1 MLVMRRGND
10 DGIDFAGADQFPAV
24 VENLQAALLV
34 GNEFVRK
41 PGGNR
46 LKLAPFDFAG
56 QKVIRMMAP
65 DVAHA
70 DNAKSN

>member
-1 MLVMRRGND
+1 MLVMGRGDN
-10 DGIDFAGADQFPAV
+10 DGIDLARADQFPAV
-24 VENLQAALLV
+24 IENLQATLLV
-34 GNEFVRK
+34 RGQFVRG

-46 LKLAPFDFAG
+46 FEFAPFDFAG

-70 DNAKSN
+70 DDTESN